1 MNLCRIY
8 TKIMLL
14 NKLNG
19 AEFENLK
26 NNDKFVALINRANEM
41 TE

>member
-1 MNLCRIY
+1 
-8 TKIMLL
+8 MLL

-26 NNDKFVALINRANEM
+26 NNDEFVVLINRANEM
-41 TE
+41 IE